1 MKAHYV
7 FIISIIFICCT
18 GIAKE
23 EDRKANTDAFFPEFR
38 TVLYD
43 TESKSNESDGLI
55 LRFKDQG
62 PRYNFKI
69 GREKRNINKYEE
81 EVFIPFGEESEF
93 RSKSVSLFFKPM
105 EGKKGFM
112 VEKRYDLR
120 SVGGGLKSEYYIL
133 EVTNDKLKA
142 SKEIE
147 SGMSEKELESE
158 N

>member
-7 FIISIIFICCT
+7 FMISIIFICCT

-23 EDRKANTDAFFPEFR
+23 EDRKTNTDAYFPEFQI
-38 TVLYD
+38 VLCD
-43 TESKSNESDGLI
+43 TESKSNGSDGVI
-55 LRFKDQG
+55 VRFKDQG
-62 PRYNFKI
+62 ARFNYKI
-69 GREKRNINKYEE
+69 GMETRKINKYKE
-81 EVFIPFGEESEF
+81 EVFIPYAEESEF
-93 RSKSVSLFFKPM
+93 RSKSVSLYFKPM
-105 EGKKGFM
+105 EGKKGFR

-133 EVTNDKLKA
+133 EVTNDALKA

-147 SGMSEKELESE
+147 SGMSEQKLESE